1 MAEEVA
7 IRSITVTEADRE
19 FSIDLKENG
28 KFTVR
33 IPLPVQKANIISA
46 TSRATGGL
54 NLQSMRAE
62 DYEYIRMI
70 VTLNN
75 VIVLSPPW
83 WKGADVCLDDDLLL
97 QLWQFYTDS
106 EKEFQSRLKKNM
118 VKESLAG
125 AK

>member
-1 MAEEVA
+1 MSEEVKV
-7 IRSITVTEADRE
+7 RSMVISESDRE
-19 FSIDLKENG
+19 FHKDFGENG
-28 KFTVR
+28 KFSIR

-54 NLQSMRAE
+54 NITSMRAE

-75 VIVLSPPW
+75 VITSNPDW
-83 WKGADVCLDDDLLL
+83 WKGADSCMDEDFLYDL
-97 QLWQFYTDS
+97 WKWYTDS
-106 EKEFQSRLKKNM
+106 EKEFQGRLKKNM
-118 VKESLAG
+118 VKQGLEG